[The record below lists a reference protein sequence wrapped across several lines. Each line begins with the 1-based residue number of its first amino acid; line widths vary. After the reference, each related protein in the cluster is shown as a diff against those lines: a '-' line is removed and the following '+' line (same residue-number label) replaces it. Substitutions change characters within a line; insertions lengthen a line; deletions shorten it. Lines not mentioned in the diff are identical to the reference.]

1 MDPFTIMAGASA
13 AFTGIKKAVAM
24 GKDIQ
29 SMAGSLSTWS
39 KACSD
44 LDFLEKK
51 AKKPPLYKMFSDNQ
65 ANALE
70 IWEKKQKL
78 AEYRDELKTH
88 ISWTYGPS
96 AWREICS
103 IEAQQRKQQQ
113 ELVYQK
119 QEFIDNLINWAVG
132 ILIFLIVTGI
142 CSTGIYY
149 FGSSNGK
156 W

>member
-29 SMAGSLSTWS
+29 SMAGTLSTWS

-70 IWEKKQKL
+70 LWEKKKKL
-78 AEYRDELKTH
+78 QEYREELREF
-88 ISWTYGPS
+88 ISFHYGPS
-96 AWREICS
+96 AWREIVQ
-103 IEAQQRKQQQ
+103 IEAQQRKEQQ

-119 QEFIDNLINWAVG
+119 QEFIDTCINVG
-132 ILIFLIVTGI
+132 IGVLIFVVVGGI
-142 CSTGIYY
+142 SSAGIYY
-149 FGSSNGK
+149 YGSYNGN